1 MAPSQQTI
9 SDKTN
14 TNSISNRNENSNT
27 SIYRTLPVTTPAT
40 GAGTLASTTQSITN
54 QVTTNPAYNAINRTI
69 AATAQPPVQET
80 IYMQSPGKNEES
92 RTTID
97 GVRNRSI
104 SPNINTNVNNYTSV
118 YSVGQQNSPNI
129 ANISSN
135 PVISD
140 NKYATINATISNS
153 LGDVNKNITK
163 HSYSSNPTNNAIT
176 SNNGS
181 TSYNYTNPYR

>member
-1 MAPSQQTI
+1 
-9 SDKTN
+9 
-14 TNSISNRNENSNT
+14 
-27 SIYRTLPVTTPAT
+27 
-40 GAGTLASTTQSITN
+40 
-54 QVTTNPAYNAINRTI
+54 
-69 AATAQPPVQET
+69 
-80 IYMQSPGKNEES
+80 MQSPAKNQES

-104 SPNINTNVNNYTSV
+104 SPNNNTNVNNYTSV
-118 YSVGQQNSPNI
+118 YSVAQQNGPNI

-140 NKYATINATISNS
+140 NKYTAINTAISNS

-163 HSYSSNPTNNAIT
+163 PSYNSNTNNNAIT